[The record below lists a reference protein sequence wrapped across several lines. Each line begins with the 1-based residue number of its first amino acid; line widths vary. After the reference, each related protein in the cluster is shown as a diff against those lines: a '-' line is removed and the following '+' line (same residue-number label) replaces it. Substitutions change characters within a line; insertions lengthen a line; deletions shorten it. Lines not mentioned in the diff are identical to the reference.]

1 MKGSAHLSRGD
12 NLNNGSDYR
21 DLLPRK
27 KNELVPNLVIV
38 TLIGSLLQILEDFIN
53 WSPVI
58 I

>member
-53 WSPVI
+53 
-58 I
+58 